1 MLSGWLGVTSVG
13 GVSIVSNRLS
23 TIAHVV
29 FVLTQNCFNSEEEKL
44 TSKKYSKPSTVF
56 FLVFISF
63 YFSHSL
69 ASLFF
74 HLFIRIPPLDKHV
87 STFL

>member
-56 FLVFISF
+56 FFSIYLFLFFSLSRQSLLSPV
-63 YFSHSL
+63 YSHSS
-69 ASLFF
+69 A
-74 HLFIRIPPLDKHV
+74 R
-87 STFL
+87 